1 MSAKKT
7 QPKAQAFVQPAVEAL
22 VRILHTMA
30 ATEVTAGPPAVKEN
44 PRAKGSVTGIIPLR
58 SSEYR
63 GSLAVTFSK
72 PAILAIYRRMVHEE
86 RESLDEEVANLAGEI
101 TNMVAGGANREY
113 SEQGHGFEMATP
125 FLLLGQ
131 NHAVHH
137 DLKGTTLL
145 IPFDSDVGGIFIELC
160 FTD

>member
-1 MSAKKT
+1 MSAKKSG
-7 QPKAQAFVQPAVEAL
+7 PKAQQFVEPAVEAL
-22 VRILHTMA
+22 SNILHTMA
-30 ATEVTAGPPAVKEN
+30 ATEVSAGEATVKST

-58 SSEYR
+58 GEKLH

-72 PAILAIYRRMVHEE
+72 PAILAIFQRMVGEK
-86 RESLDEEVANLAGEI
+86 REVLDEEVANLAGEI

-113 SEQGHGFEMATP
+113 SEQGIEFEMATP

-145 IPFDSDVGGIFIELC
+145 VPFDSDVGGVFLELC
-160 FTD
+160 FAD

>member
-1 MSAKKT
+1 MSPKKNA
-7 QPKAQAFVQPAVEAL
+7 PLAQKFVDPAVEAL
-22 VRILHTMA
+22 SNILHTMA
-30 ATEVTAGPPAVKEN
+30 STEVTVGEVGVKES

-58 SSEYR
+58 GDKLH

-72 PAILAIYRRMVHEE
+72 PAILAVFQRMVGEK
-86 RESLDEEVANLAGEI
+86 RDTLDEEVANLAGEI

-113 SEQGHGFEMATP
+113 SEQGFEFEMATP

-137 DLKGTTLL
+137 DLKGTTVL
-145 IPFDSDVGGIFIELC
+145 IPFDSDAGGIFLELC
-160 FTD
+160 FEE